1 MATMNAGGTFQRL
14 FRDLL
19 AMRNHISAT
28 LEINASAYALAK
40 LGAPP
45 PPIVRSQRV
54 VI

>member
-1 MATMNAGGTFQRL
+1 M

-40 LGAPP
+40 LGARRR
-45 PPIVRSQRV
+45 RSIARNAW
-54 VI
+54 